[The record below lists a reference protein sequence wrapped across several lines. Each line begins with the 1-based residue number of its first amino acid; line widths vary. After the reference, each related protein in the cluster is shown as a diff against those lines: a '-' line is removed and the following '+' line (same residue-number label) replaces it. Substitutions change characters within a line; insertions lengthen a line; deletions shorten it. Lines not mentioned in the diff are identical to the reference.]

1 MSFPFKTIALIGKHK
16 NPQIA
21 ESILNLAE
29 YLSGHGFDVLVDHL
43 TASHISNSKYRAL
56 TLEEI
61 GQQADLA
68 VVMGGD
74 GTMLNIA
81 RMLASYDVPLI
92 GINQGRL
99 GFLTD
104 LSMDTMLETLDEMLD
119 GQYTTERRM
128 LLYAEV
134 LRDEK
139 SIYSALA
146 FNDVVLYRGMSSGMI
161 EFEVRINKEYVNTLR
176 ADGLVLATPT
186 GSTAYAL
193 SSGGPIL
200 HPSLDLIALVPVCPH
215 TLSNRPIVVGPDACI
230 EINLYSSSDIR
241 LHCDSHSSFDLEQ
254 TDKIVVRRFP
264 KTVRLLHSANHS
276 YYRMLREKL
285 GWSEFP

>member
-1 MSFPFKTIALIGKHK
+1 MSSPFTTIALIGKHK
-16 NPQIA
+16 NPEIA
-21 ESILNLAE
+21 IPLLNLAE
-29 YLSGHGFDVLVDHL
+29 YLTQKNYKVLLDHL
-43 TASHISNSKYRAL
+43 TASHVSDNKYPVL
-56 TLEEI
+56 SLEEI
-61 GQQADLA
+61 GGQADLA

-81 RMLASYDVPLI
+81 RMLVPHDVPLI

-104 LSMDTMLETLDEMLD
+104 LSADTMLETLDQMLA

-134 LRDEK
+134 IRNGN
-139 SIYSALA
+139 SAFGSLA

-161 EFEVRINKEYVNTLR
+161 EFEVKVDDEYVNTLR
-176 ADGLVLATPT
+176 SDGLIVATPT

-200 HPSLDLIALVPVCPH
+200 HPSLELIALVPVCPH
-215 TLSNRPIVVGPDACI
+215 TLSNRPIVIGPDASVQI
-230 EINLYSSSDIR
+230 RMQSAVNVRIN
-241 LHCDSHSSFDLEQ
+241 CDSHSCFDLEQ
-254 TDKIVVRRFP
+254 TDNIVVRRFP
-264 KTVRLLHSANHS
+264 KTVRLLHSINHS

>member
-1 MSFPFKTIALIGKHK
+1 MNSPFTFIALIGKHK
-16 NPQIA
+16 NPEIA
-21 ESILNLAE
+21 MPLLNLAE
-29 YLSGHGFDVLVDHL
+29 YLSKKNYKVLLDGF
-43 TASHISNSKYRAL
+43 TASQIGSDKYSVL
-56 TLEEI
+56 SLEEI
-61 GQQADLA
+61 GEKADLA

-81 RMLASYDVPLI
+81 RMLVSYDVPLI

-104 LSMDTMLETLDEMLD
+104 LSADTMFETLDEMLA

-134 LRDEK
+134 IRNAE
-139 SIYSALA
+139 SVFGSLA

-161 EFEVRINKEYVNTLR
+161 EFEVKVDNEYVNTLR
-176 ADGLVLATPT
+176 ADGLIVATPT

-200 HPSLDLIALVPVCPH
+200 HPSLDLVALVPICPH
-215 TLSNRPIVVGPDACI
+215 TLSNRPIVIGPDASVQI
-230 EINLYSSSDIR
+230 QLQSSVNVRIN
-241 LHCDSHSSFDLEQ
+241 CDSHSCCDLEQ
-254 TDKIVVRRFP
+254 TDNIVVRRFP
-264 KTVRLLHSANHS
+264 KTVRLLHSINHS
-276 YYRMLREKL
+276 YYRTLREKL

>member
-1 MSFPFKTIALIGKHK
+1 MSFPFKSIALIGKHK
-16 NPQIA
+16 NPDIA
-21 ESILNLAE
+21 TSILDLAE
-29 YLSGHGFDVLVDHL
+29 YLSARQFEVSVDHL
-43 TASHISNSKYRAL
+43 TASYLPTDVYKGL

-61 GQQADLA
+61 GKHADLA
-68 VVMGGD
+68 VVVGGD

-104 LSMDTMLETLDEMLD
+104 LSTDTMFETLSEMLK

-128 LLYAEV
+128 LLYTEV
-134 LRDEK
+134 VRNGK
-139 SIYSALA
+139 SVFSALA

-161 EFEVRINKEYVNTLR
+161 EFQISINTEYVNTLR
-176 ADGLVLATPT
+176 SDGLIAATPT

-215 TLSNRPIVVGPDACI
+215 TLSNRPIIVGPDASI
-230 EINLYSSSDIR
+230 EVHMLSSVDAR
-241 LHCDSHSSFDLEQ
+241 VHCDSHSNFDLEP
-254 TDKIVVRRFP
+254 TDRIIIRRFP
-264 KTVRLLHSANHS
+264 KTVRLLHSVNHS

-285 GWSEFP
+285 GWSEFH

>member
-16 NPQIA
+16 DPQIVA
-21 ESILNLAE
+21 PVLNLAE
-29 YLSGHGFDVLVDHL
+29 YLVKHDFEVLVDHL
-43 TASHISNSKYRAL
+43 TAAHFSNSAYPAL

-61 GQQADLA
+61 GQRADLA

-81 RMLASYDVPLI
+81 RILSSYDVPLI

-104 LSMDTMLETLDEMLD
+104 LSTDTMLETLTEMLE

-128 LLYAEV
+128 LLSAEV
-134 LRDEK
+134 LREGK
-139 SIYSALA
+139 RIYSALA

-161 EFEVRINKEYVNTLR
+161 EFQVAINQEFVNRLR
-176 ADGLVLATPT
+176 ADGIVMTTPT

-230 EINLYSSSDIR
+230 EVNLISSSEVR
-241 LHCDSHSSFDLEQ
+241 VQCDSHSYFDLEQ
-254 TDKIVVRRFP
+254 TDKVLVKRFA